1 MIIRE
6 NASLQFLSLPSWNA
20 NPLGLSSTVGWPSLK
35 AKQQTNIFY
44 NYMWIFLTVGL
55 IRILGGGY
63 WYCFI
68 VSQTVKDKLT
78 RDLKI
83 LAATFKLKR
92 HHTFVEVLNGN
103 IFNSL

>member
-1 MIIRE
+1 M
-6 NASLQFLSLPSWNA
+6 NFSHCW
-20 NPLGLSSTVGWPSLK
+20 VDK
-35 AKQQTNIFY
+35 NI
-44 NYMWIFLTVGL
+44 G
-55 IRILGGGY
+55 GGGY